1 MDSAI
6 FPKENEE
13 SKNSLN
19 WEEKPTFEKER
30 VLDLKTAE
38 EKLWC
43 NNLLLLASRFNI
55 DARKAGIEQAGLY
68 ANPNIFIDQSIYAE
82 PTQRYFDFSRSG
94 QTVVQIQQL
103 FLLGGKIGKR
113 VRVAELNARMSEQEF
128 YDLARG
134 LVTKLRKLFYAI
146 YYYRQAISFY
156 DQSLET
162 LGKTVSSAEMGY
174 KRRAILQAEVLRLK
188 ALYFFLKKERED
200 LNIRILE
207 READLRVLLNDDSLK
222 NPETK
227 IVPEI
232 VEENLDLLEPAKLK
246 REELLEVAR
255 NKRPDLKKAI
265 QVLRYEEANLELQHA
280 NAILDLAFG
289 PMYYNR
295 GGTAFQNYWGIT
307 AQLNVPIFDRN
318 QELKN
323 TLLEVENEVAVSIET
338 ARVKDELYEKFKNTY
353 TREYTDLSK
362 DMILSYEK
370 RYIAILEFA
379 DFFETYRSSIVEML
393 KLQTD
398 RMDAIEGVNF
408 SVGQGVLIPKLKSA
422 ESGTENK

>member
-1 MDSAI
+1 MKKIFILLFFLVLTICVFSEESKTEVLDSVI

-13 SKNSLN
+13 SKNPLN
-19 WEEKPTFEKER
+19 LEEKPTFEKER

-38 EKLWC
+38 EKLWR

-156 DQSLET
+156 DQSLEA
-162 LGKTVSSAEMGY
+162 LGRTVASAEMGY

-188 ALYFFLKKERED
+188 ALYFFLKKEE
-200 LNIRILE
+200 
-207 READLRVLLNDDSLK
+207 
-222 NPETK
+222 K
-227 IVPEI
+227 I
-232 VEENLDLLEPAKLK
+232 
-246 REELLEVAR
+246 
-255 NKRPDLKKAI
+255 
-265 QVLRYEEANLELQHA
+265 
-280 NAILDLAFG
+280 
-289 PMYYNR
+289 
-295 GGTAFQNYWGIT
+295 
-307 AQLNVPIFDRN
+307 
-318 QELKN
+318 
-323 TLLEVENEVAVSIET
+323 
-338 ARVKDELYEKFKNTY
+338 
-353 TREYTDLSK
+353 
-362 DMILSYEK
+362 
-370 RYIAILEFA
+370 
-379 DFFETYRSSIVEML
+379 
-393 KLQTD
+393 
-398 RMDAIEGVNF
+398 
-408 SVGQGVLIPKLKSA
+408 
-422 ESGTENK
+422 